1 VSWFTVAVSAPNR
14 LSIPFVMLSVV
25 LVALTSISI
34 TLMLLSWLGRLRA
47 NLQGESLALAFR
59 SELLR
64 RGLIDGPVLRA

>member
-1 VSWFTVAVSAPNR
+1 
-14 LSIPFVMLSVV
+14 MLSVV